1 MINHLNEMLNRSRE
15 GTMAGVDRTL
25 FTELTP
31 ETLQIAQET
40 TEAIGQLSE
49 DEWYVLAVHF
59 EVAKQNN

>member
-1 MINHLNEMLNRSRE
+1 
-15 GTMAGVDRTL
+15 VDRTL

-31 ETLQIAQET
+31 ETLKIAQET